1 MRYRLT
7 SVSSVCLFVYFIVSV
22 LGVKVAVALIEQILS
37 DIHGDSDRGNVSQ
50 WEGRIEETFAS
61 LWHHNGNN
69 LSRLFTGTTALHSS
83 HTKSKL
89 SDRSASVARF
99 VKASQLEGVMQEGFD
114 LLLGQTTFGIKSI
127 LTGNTLLGEF
137 VVRQGLYS
145 LLEPTLELVPLNVTF
160 SRVL

>member
-1 MRYRLT
+1 MC
-7 SVSSVCLFVYFIVSV
+7 CLLFTLLYLH
-22 LGVKVAVALIEQILS
+22 LGVKVAIALTEQILS
-37 DIHGDSDRGNVSQ
+37 DIHGDSDRTNVTQ

-89 SDRSASVARF
+89 SDKSASVARF

-127 LTGNTLLGEF
+127 LTGNTLLGE
-137 VVRQGLYS
+137 
-145 LLEPTLELVPLNVTF
+145 LL
-160 SRVL
+160 R